1 MADEIVIKSGNQIAI
16 GEKFWEIRDAG
27 TRVEYVDILTEARNN
42 NGVVYLSFGA
52 GILDANNDG
61 IVNISARLRMHLGS
75 AQFLH
80 KMLGD
85 IISDALKPID
95 KSQAN

>member
-1 MADEIVIKSGNQIAI
+1 MANEVVIKSGRALPV
-16 GEKFWEIRDAG
+16 GADRMEILDEG
-27 TRVEYVDILTEARNN
+27 VPVQFVDLINEARHG
-42 NGVVYLSFGA
+42 NGIVSLSFA
-52 GILDANNDG
+52 SG
-61 IVNISARLRMHLGS
+61 IVDADNKGIAKVAARLRMHLGT

-85 IISDALKPID
+85 MITDALKPID